1 MGHKFK
7 TGLYFGSN
15 FGACGLQQVR
25 NIRAFTTT
33 SCKNALSGFAMF
45 LYAYNSITT
54 GGILIKF
61 DSEDFTDMCEHI
73 GRSGKSQYGES

>member
-1 MGHKFK
+1 
-7 TGLYFGSN
+7 
-15 FGACGLQQVR
+15 
-25 NIRAFTTT
+25 
-33 SCKNALSGFAMF
+33 MF